1 MADWLLTLGIIFIVI
16 AIVLMLLGFIG
27 RVAWT
32 IGKWLIIIFI
42 VLALMSWVFSVI

>member
-16 AIVLMLLGFIG
+16 AIILMLLGFIG
-27 RVAWT
+27 RIAWK

-42 VLALMSWVFSVI
+42 VLALLTWASSIL